1 MALGTHVQVYVAR
14 RQTLGDV
21 LARVSSAATK
31 GAPGSA
37 PAAAAQ
43 PATDALS
50 ATGLPINGG
59 AVITEGMILLRCVMT
74 PALTSALEEE
84 RSVLGFHG
92 AMAPGASLA
101 RSRDTDRLALTPVP
115 LDAPSLEAYAD
126 GVTLAPDGLA
136 VARTGPACLVALPG
150 GAFQL
155 VTQNKRP
162 GGGQGDQEG
171 DAAPMSL
178 RHVMAAQQ
186 TAAVKQPEA
195 TASGGGERWRSQL
208 QQVASTRGL
217 GAPSTGGRRSGDSRQ
232 RRPPAGSSYQ
242 GVDGDL

>member
-21 LARVSSAATK
+21 LARVSSAAAK

-101 RSRDTDRLALTPVP
+101 RSRETDRLALTPVP
-115 LDAPSLEAYAD
+115 LDAPSLAAYAE

-162 GGGQGDQEG
+162 GGGQGEQEG

-186 TAAVKQPEA
+186 PAAVKQPET
-195 TASGGGERWRSQL
+195 TAPGGGERWRSQL
-208 QQVASTRGL
+208 QQVASRGL
-217 GAPSTGGRRSGDSRQ
+217 GAPASGGRRSGDGRQ